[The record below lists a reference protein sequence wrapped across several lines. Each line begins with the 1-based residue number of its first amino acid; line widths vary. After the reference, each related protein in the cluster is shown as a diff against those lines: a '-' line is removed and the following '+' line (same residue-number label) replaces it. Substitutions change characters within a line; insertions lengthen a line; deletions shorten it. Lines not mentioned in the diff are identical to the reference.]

1 VSKRA
6 EVFLVVFLVSAC
18 AGASP
23 SPSRA
28 GPNSTPDASPVTP
41 DPRDIDRTSI
51 DRGSGASP
59 AAVAILDDGSGD
71 GGPPDP
77 EPPIETDV

>member
-6 EVFLVVFLVSAC
+6 EVIFLVFVVSAC

-23 SPSRA
+23 SSSQA
-28 GPNSTPDASPVTP
+28 GPKPTVEPSPVTP
-41 DPRDIDRTSI
+41 DPRDMDRTSI
-51 DRGSGASP
+51 ERGRESNV

-77 EPPIETDV
+77 QPPIDIDV